1 MRSIPDQSV
10 LPPETAGSLDIKNAP
25 EGLQARLLSDLVRHA
40 GRSAVFI
47 ATDDR
52 KLAAVREALKFFDP
66 EARTLSFPAWD
77 CPPYSRVSPNPEIM
91 SSRTSSLAET
101 ARCTDDRPHILL
113 TTAKAVMHRVP
124 ERGFVLDH
132 SREIT
137 SGHRGNYQQFIMY
150 LENVGYAN
158 SVKVGMPGEF
168 AVRGGIIDVFPPGFR
183 HPVRFDFFGDLVD
196 GIRSFDQST
205 QRTIDR
211 LENVRIDMLSDV
223 VLNPDSINRFRR
235 NFRTEFGVA
244 GGSDEI
250 YSSISSGI
258 RVQGIEHWLPFFH
271 ETLGTVFDYLPEAIV
286 CLGEGVERQVEL
298 HWETILDSYDRRI
311 ESVERRSSAASGVS
325 YPCRPESLYL
335 EPGELDALLKLF
347 QVRRFHAGE
356 CPDRERLQDAGGR
369 KGRNF
374 SMERQRREKPLID
387 AIADYLKTVM
397 RSTPVV
403 IACWSK
409 GSRER
414 LSMMLADVGVSSSFT
429 NDVSALRT
437 DTCTIWL
444 AVWSLSE
451 GFVSP
456 ELTVVSEQ
464 DLFGQRLVHRTRHR
478 AREHL
483 LHNEASSLVPGDPV
497 VHIEHGIGR
506 FVGLETIEAANSTHD
521 CVVLEYQ
528 RGDRLYLPTVN
539 INLLSR
545 YGSEEVQLDRLG
557 GVHWQERKARL
568 KRQVLQLAERLL
580 SIEAKRRTQTAERM
594 SVDREYWDDFLARFQ
609 FVETDDQKTAAD
621 EVVEDLA
628 SGQPMDRLI
637 CGDVGFGK
645 TEVAMRACFIA
656 AMAGYQVAVIA
667 PTTLLVRQHYANF
680 LSRFNNYPLKVEQL
694 SRMVSPK
701 QATSVKEGL
710 KNGHIDIVI
719 GTHALLGKSIAFRR
733 LGLVVIDEEHAFGV
747 LQKERLKEIRESAHV
762 LALTATPIPRTLK
775 LALSGAKD
783 LSLISTPPAD
793 RLAIRTF
800 VLEFDPITIREA
812 LLREKFRN
820 GQCLFIVPRIGDIPE
835 FEAFLTNHV
844 PEVSFV
850 SAHGRLGTR
859 ELEDRT
865 CAFYDGAV
873 DVLLS
878 TTIVAAGLDIPT
890 ANTIVI
896 AHANKFG
903 LAQLYQIRGRVGRS
917 RLRAYAYVTY
927 MRQSRLSEHAVERMD
942 VLRTTDSLG
951 AGFSVAAQDM
961 DIRGAGNLLGPEQS
975 GHVREVGFDLY
986 QRLLEAAIASLRE
999 GAEGKPAMVED
1010 DWEPQLNLGV
1020 SALIPSSY
1028 VSSLELRLGLYRRL
1042 STLSENEELEGMAAE
1057 LIDRFGEL
1065 PEPVQQL
1072 LEILKIKHAC
1082 KKANI
1087 ARLDAGPRG
1096 VTIRFR
1102 KDEFPNPDAL
1112 FAYVSGQHGR
1122 ARLNGPRLLLRRN
1135 WRNQESRVTGSFV
1148 IASDIAGL
1156 ANS

>member
-1 MRSIPDQSV
+1 MRSTLGQSD
-10 LPPETAGSLDIKNAP
+10 LALEATGSLDIKNAP
-25 EGLQARLLSDLVRHA
+25 EGFQARLLSELVRQA

-47 ATDDR
+47 AKDDR

-66 EARTLSFPAWD
+66 AARTLSFPAWD

-91 SSRTSSLAET
+91 SSRVSSLAET
-101 ARCTDDRPHILL
+101 ARCIGDRPHVLL

-124 ERGFVLDH
+124 ELGFVLDQCQ
-132 SREIT
+132 EIT
-137 SGHRGNYQQFIMY
+137 SGHRGNYQQFITF
-150 LENVGYAN
+150 LEDVGYVN
-158 SVKVGMPGEF
+158 SVRVGMPGEF

-183 HPVRFDFFGDLVD
+183 HPVRFDYFGDLVD
-196 GIRSFDQST
+196 GIRSFDQSS
-205 QRTIDR
+205 QRTIKR
-211 LENVRIDMLSDV
+211 LESVRIDMLSDV
-223 VLNPDSINRFRR
+223 VLNPDSIKRFRR
-235 NFRTEFGVA
+235 NFRAEFGVA
-244 GGSDEI
+244 GGPDEI

-298 HWETILDSYDRRI
+298 HWETILDSYDRRK
-311 ESVERRSSAASGVS
+311 EAVERSSFASGVS
-325 YPCRPESLYL
+325 HPCRPETLYL
-335 EPGELDALLKLF
+335 EPGELDALLKGF
-347 QVRRFHAGE
+347 QVRRFHTGE
-356 CPDRERLQDAGGR
+356 CPVRERLLDAGGR

-374 SMERQRREKPLID
+374 SLERQRREKPLIN
-387 AIADYLKTVM
+387 AIADYLKSVI

-414 LSMMLADVGVSSSFT
+414 LSMMLADVGVSTTFT
-429 NDVSALRT
+429 DNVRALQSDHNT
-437 DTCTIWL
+437 VWL
-444 AVWSLSE
+444 TVWSLSE

-456 ELTVVSEQ
+456 ELTAVSEQ
-464 DLFGQRLVHRTRHR
+464 DLFGQRLVHRTRQR
-478 AREHL
+478 ARDHL
-483 LHNEASSLVPGDPV
+483 LRNEVSSLVPGDPV

-528 RGDRLYLPTVN
+528 KGDRLYLPTVN

-580 SIEAKRRTQTAERM
+580 SIEAKRRTQTAARM

-609 FVETDDQKTAAD
+609 FVETVDQKTAAD

-667 PTTLLVRQHYANF
+667 PTTLLVRQHYSNF
-680 LSRFNNYPLKVEQL
+680 LSRFKNYPLKVEQL
-694 SRMVSPK
+694 SRMVSSK

-710 KNGHIDIVI
+710 KDGHIDIVI
-719 GTHALLGKSIAFRR
+719 GTHALLGKSIAFRN

-747 LQKERLKEIRESAHV
+747 LQKERLKEIRESSHV

-800 VLEFDPITIREA
+800 VLEFDPVTIREA

-835 FEAFLTNHV
+835 FEAFLTDHV

-865 CAFYDGAV
+865 SAFYDGAV

-986 QRLLEAAIASLRE
+986 QKMLEAAIASLRE
-999 GAEGKPAMVED
+999 GAAGEPAIVED

-1042 STLSENEELEGMAAE
+1042 STLSEQEELEGMAAE

-1065 PEPVQQL
+1065 PEQVQLL

-1082 KKANI
+1082 KTANI

-1102 KDEFPNPDAL
+1102 KDEFTNPDAL

-1122 ARLNGPRLLLRRN
+1122 AQLSGPKLLIRRN
-1135 WRNQESRVTGSFV
+1135 WRNRESRVAGSFV
-1148 IASDIAGL
+1148 IARDIAGL
-1156 ANS
+1156 ANR